1 MAQLWSSGK
10 LVEEGGA
17 TSMSKLAKAENYLEN
32 LRNHLHKP
40 FQKFWKQYG
49 KGWRGWRPVL
59 KIRYHGY
66 HGRGTK
72 GIWGDQRDIYCF
84 FGENIWEIFLVL
96 PESLF
101 CPLKFSLWSSQNHC
115 SVPSNSVFVPPKSL
129 FNNMSPQIPLFLH
142 QIPFI
147 VHQKYCFVPS

>member
-84 FGENIWEIFLVL
+84 FFRIFGR
-96 PESLF
+96 LF
-101 CPLKFSLWSSQNHC
+101 WSSQNLY
-115 SVPSNSVFVPPKSL
+115 SVPSNSVYGPPKIIVL
-129 FNNMSPQIPLFLH
+129 SPQIPFLSPQNH
-142 QIPFI
+142 CLTICPLKFHFSCI
-147 VHQKYCFVPS
+147 KFRL